1 MNLKMKKKCLWLIS
15 VIPLL
20 ITAAVLKDFPDSVP
34 MHYNAAGVIDRW
46 GSKYEE
52 LIFPVVIILFNIF
65 WQCFLGI
72 FEKKQRTAESD
83 RERQEAGSNIRQIF
97 FSALLTLLLFCAMD
111 FFFLYSGWLEAAAG
125 SEYSFFPIQ
134 VFSGIGLGLL
144 SIFLGNLMPKIKR
157 NSFSG
162 LRTPWSMANDRTW
175 AASQRVAGR
184 LMILSGMVILAVS
197 VFWDS
202 SQPIFAA
209 AMCCLTITTAASV
222 FYSYLFYK
230 KYGREAE

>member
-1 MNLKMKKKCLWLIS
+1 MRKKSLWLIS

-20 ITAAVLKDFPDSVP
+20 ITAAVLKNFPDSVP

-52 LIFPVVIILFNIF
+52 LIFPVVILLFNIF
-65 WQCFLGI
+65 WQCFLGY
-72 FEKKQRTAESD
+72 FEKRQRTAESD
-83 RERQEAGSNIRQIF
+83 KERQEAGSNFRQIF
-97 FSALLTLLLFCAMD
+97 FSALSTLLLFSAMH

-125 SEYSFFPIQ
+125 SEYSFFPFQ
-134 VFSGIGLGLL
+134 VFGGIGLGLL
-144 SIFLGNLMPKIKR
+144 SIILGNLMPKMKR
-157 NSFSG
+157 NSYSG

-202 SQPIFAA
+202 FQPILAA
-209 AMCCLTITTAASV
+209 AMGCLIITTTASV
-222 FYSYLFYK
+222 LYSYLIYK
-230 KYGREAE
+230 KYGGEAE